1 MSKKGEDLQ
10 QHLVAAP
17 TATSQNIHLLNT
29 ERDAVVQGTSN
40 PIKHKTQMTTH
51 KPTRPKGKRYTYR
64 YYRTSYYYYYSYTGS
79 SYSGSTTGIVVG
91 SIIAGVLIAGTVLF
105 ICWLCKKRRRS
116 QSTSGRVIQT
126 SNVTSISPP
135 RVVGTVNPNVV
146 TYTTQE
152 GNIAYAPALNP
163 PKYETVVTNGSA
175 DSTGQSY
182 GQPPP
187 YPVTT
192 GTETHGQQDDHVT
205 HDTAKLVKD

>member
-1 MSKKGEDLQ
+1 MMEVLPN
-10 QHLVAAP
+10 VR
-17 TATSQNIHLLNT
+17 TVLLLIS
-29 ERDAVVQGTSN
+29 VLFVQSV
-40 PIKHKTQMTTH
+40 
-51 KPTRPKGKRYTYR
+51 RSYRYYRSYSYYSYRYYRYSYSYTYR